1 MLARRSW
8 LQQGRPLAV
17 SLSTAGFFVGGSR
30 TGSWESKQLCKNAMH
45 RWNGASACES
55 LGQSIISVAVTMT
68 EAPSDSY
75 LYI

>member
-17 SLSTAGFFVGGSR
+17 TCPPAGFFVGGSR
-30 TGSWESKQLCKNAMH
+30 TDSWGINQLCKNAMH

-55 LGQSIISVAVTMT
+55 LGQSIIYVAVSMT